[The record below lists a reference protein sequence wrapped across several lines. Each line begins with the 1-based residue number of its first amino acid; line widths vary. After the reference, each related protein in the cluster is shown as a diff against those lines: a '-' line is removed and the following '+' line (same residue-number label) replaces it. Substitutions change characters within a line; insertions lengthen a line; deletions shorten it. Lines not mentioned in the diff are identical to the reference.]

1 MATVQLFA
9 SFAEHFGAA
18 SVEVPI
24 TKGTTVRELIQ
35 RIRSLSGSLVIPDA
49 ARIAINH
56 EFASDDA
63 VIAANDEIALIP
75 PVAGG

>member
-24 TKGTTVRELIQ
+24 PKGTTVRELI
-35 RIRSLSGSLVIPDA
+35 
-49 ARIAINH
+49 
-56 EFASDDA
+56 
-63 VIAANDEIALIP
+63 
-75 PVAGG
+75 